1 MALLNKTAPVVGGAK
16 TRRKKPIA
24 PAKDSG
30 QANEARP
37 VVTFTS
43 FDGDVLEIPD
53 LPARLGRATAL
64 ASERSLSRVWG
75 TDEEEKACRAMYEEM

>member
-1 MALLNKTAPVVGGAK
+1 MALLDEA
-16 TRRKKPIA
+16 A
-24 PAKDSG
+24 PAKEIK
-30 QANEARP
+30 QAKEAKQTKVTRP

-43 FDGDVLEIPD
+43 FDRDVLEIPD

-64 ASERSLSRVWG
+64 AGERSLSKVWG